1 MEQIIKILQM
11 PFFIQMKLIAIDACF
26 IFLIITLLKSIGCKM
41 IRHLKLKNE
50 PILIKA
56 YRLSL
61 NTLMVLSIAYQYP
74 PFQTFMLSLL
84 ASGGIVAIV
93 IGLAAQE
100 AFGNL
105 ISGLMI
111 LLFKPFAIHDLIKI
125 NHDLMGTVEGISLR
139 HTTINTYENTKII
152 IPNSAINKAT
162 LENISATNSKGNA
175 LIIQIAYESNLDLA
189 MQIMK
194 EEILKHPDFIDTRT
208 PEQIAA
214 ELPAVTIRCTGFL
227 ESGVELKTVVAT
239 QSNAIGYAMLSDLRI
254 AIKKRFDEHDIEI
267 PYPHVTLTKKNPV

>member
-1 MEQIIKILQM
+1 MDYLIEILEM
-11 PFFIQMKLIAIDACF
+11 PFFIGLKKIAIDAFF
-26 IFLIITLLKSIGCKM
+26 IFLIITVLKLIGYKM

-61 NTLMVLSIAYQYP
+61 NTFMVLSICFQYP
-74 PFQTFMLSLL
+74 PFQTFMISLL

-111 LLFKPFAIHDLIKI
+111 LIFKPFAIHDLIKI
-125 NHDLMGTVEGISLR
+125 NHDLVGTVEGISLR

-162 LENISATNSKGNA
+162 LENISATDNKGNF
-175 LIIQIAYESNLDLA
+175 LLIQIAYESNLELA
-189 MQIMK
+189 MQIIQ
-194 EEILKHPDFIDTRT
+194 EEVLKHPDFVDTRT
-208 PEQIAA
+208 PEQILDN
-214 ELPAVTIRCTGFL
+214 LPAVVIRCIGFL
-227 ESGVELKTVVAT
+227 DSGVELKTVIST
-239 QSNAIGYAMLSDLRI
+239 KTNAIGYAMLSDLRI
-254 AIKKRFDEHDIEI
+254 AIKKRFDENDIEI
-267 PYPHVTLTKKNPV
+267 PYPHVTLTQKNHA